1 MHRDRDRRPV
11 TNASGTEGGGGPVR
25 TRAIYGDFCRSA
37 HPVLQIP
44 SGLSENERWRPL
56 IRVGVG
62 IPSTT
67 AQVAG
72 LGKKMANPSLAK
84 SSVVA
89 VVLHLWANFIL
100 GWDTWWVWTS
110 PMIFPTLSRIFCQ
123 LGTFTSVWNHS
134 VTTLTAKAVDRYT
147 VRIAATLD
155 ILSVPSLPRLDL
167 QVLVTSMLL
176 VTLLSYIGA
185 KRADGQVDTART
197 PAERDRFK
205 LQRDVLHI
213 RVHASTTVANIIIA
227 AYAGAAANTAKEI

>member
-1 MHRDRDRRPV
+1 
-11 TNASGTEGGGGPVR
+11 
-25 TRAIYGDFCRSA
+25 
-37 HPVLQIP
+37 
-44 SGLSENERWRPL
+44 
-56 IRVGVG
+56 
-62 IPSTT
+62 
-67 AQVAG
+67 
-72 LGKKMANPSLAK
+72 MANSLLAK

-110 PMIFPTLSRIFCQ
+110 PMIFSTLSRIFCQ

-134 VTTLTAKAVDRYT
+134 VTTETAKVVDRLT
-147 VRIAATLD
+147 VRTAATLD
-155 ILSVPSLPRLDL
+155 ILSVPSLPRLEL

-185 KRADGQVDTART
+185 KSADGQLDTART

-213 RVHASTTVANIIIA
+213 TVHASSTLANIVIA
-227 AYAGAAANTAKEI
+227 GSGAAANKAY